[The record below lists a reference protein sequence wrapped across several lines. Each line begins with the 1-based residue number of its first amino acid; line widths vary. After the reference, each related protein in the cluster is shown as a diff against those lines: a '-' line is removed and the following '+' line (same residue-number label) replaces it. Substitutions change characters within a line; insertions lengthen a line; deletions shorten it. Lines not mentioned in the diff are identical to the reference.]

1 MKDNKENTKISLKN
15 IEVRYFATFRK
26 NNIKKEF
33 IDYTEGIKVR
43 DILFLKN
50 IDEKD
55 IAILL
60 VNGIRN
66 TGDKVLEKGDII
78 SLFPPVGGG

>member
-1 MKDNKENTKISLKN
+1 MKDNKENTKISGKYV
-15 IEVRYFATFRK
+15 EVRYFATFRK

-33 IDYTEGIKVR
+33 IDYIEGMTVK
-43 DILFLKN
+43 DILFLKE

-55 IAILL
+55 VAILL
-60 VNGIRN
+60 VNGIRK
-66 TGDKVLEKGDII
+66 TGDKVLEQGDII